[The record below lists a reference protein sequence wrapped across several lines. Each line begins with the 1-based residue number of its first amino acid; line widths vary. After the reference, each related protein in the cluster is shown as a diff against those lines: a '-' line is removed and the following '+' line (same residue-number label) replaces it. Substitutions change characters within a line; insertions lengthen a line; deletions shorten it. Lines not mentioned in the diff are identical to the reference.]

1 MLARAPLALAL
12 HKPWLIQLPRLE
24 SQPGRRH
31 STARPQTNAPFCNF
45 DNHDTA
51 CAMPLIESRVR
62 EGNATLAAS
71 FRLIEKATLVSLPRR
86 IASAALAVYAA
97 TLKSDF
103 IETGVYAGGTSILLM
118 KVLEQHNWPGNHWAA
133 DSFQG
138 LPTGSDSDLEGC
150 SNDARKS
157 NGMFSC
163 GVRGTRSNS
172 SKSKFAGQFRASREG
187 FAKNVQ
193 ESGLGYALNSQLKI
207 VPGWFKDTL
216 PPAGLSSIAYLRLDG
231 DLYASTR
238 DAIEPLYPLVV
249 PGGVVY
255 VDDYGSF
262 GGCKQAIDEYRTKH
276 NITETMHMVWESH
289 GPRKGIRV
297 APQDWHGRSFE
308 ASWWIKGGVQVV

>member
-1 MLARAPLALAL
+1 MGCLGVGFFPNRKRSCGTSCM
-12 HKPWLIQLPRLE
+12 HQYTSKPWLIQLRRLE

-86 IASAALAVYAA
+86 IASAAPAVYAA

-163 GVRGTRSNS
+163 GVRGTRSSS
-172 SKSKFAGQFRASREG
+172 SKSKFAGQFRASCEVSPRMCSKVVC
-187 FAKNVQ
+187 ATRSTV
-193 ESGLGYALNSQLKI
+193 
-207 VPGWFKDTL
+207 
-216 PPAGLSSIAYLRLDG
+216 SSR
-231 DLYASTR
+231 
-238 DAIEPLYPLVV
+238 
-249 PGGVVY
+249 
-255 VDDYGSF
+255 
-262 GGCKQAIDEYRTKH
+262 
-276 NITETMHMVWESH
+276 
-289 GPRKGIRV
+289 
-297 APQDWHGRSFE
+297 
-308 ASWWIKGGVQVV
+308 

>member
-1 MLARAPLALAL
+1 M
-12 HKPWLIQLPRLE
+12 PR
-24 SQPGRRH
+24 
-31 STARPQTNAPFCNF
+31 ARPADPNAPFCNF
-45 DNHDTA
+45 DDRVTA
-51 CAMPLIESRVR
+51 CAMPLTESRVR

-71 FRLIEKATLVSLPRR
+71 FRLIEKATVVSLPRR

-133 DSFQG
+133 DSFHG
-138 LPTGSDSDLEGC
+138 LPTGSDPDLEGC

-157 NGMFSC
+157 NGMFDC
-163 GVRGTRSNS
+163 GFRGTRSS
-172 SKSKFAGQFRASREG
+172 SSRSKFAGQFRASRSH

-193 ESGLGYALNSQLKI
+193 QSGLGYALNSQLKI

-216 PPAGLSSIAYLRLDG
+216 PPAGLRSIAYLRLDG

-255 VDDYGSF
+255 VDDYGSY
-262 GGCKQAIDEYRTKH
+262 GGCKQAIDEYRSRQE
-276 NITETMHMVWESH
+276 ILSMSRQCLE
-289 GPRKGIRV
+289 
-297 APQDWHGRSFE
+297 QDGLVSLNALGQTYRQP
-308 ASWWIKGGVQVV
+308 AV